1 MKYILIFYAFWP
13 GTSSEGMIVEPFDTL
28 SECELAAERMWEVV
42 QADGV
47 TSYEA
52 YCGILEIVEAQEIET

>member
-28 SECELAAERMWEVV
+28 SECEAAAERMWKIV
-42 QADGV
+42 QADGAS
-47 TSYEA
+47 SYQA
-52 YCGILEIVEAQEIET
+52 DCGILKIVEAQEVET